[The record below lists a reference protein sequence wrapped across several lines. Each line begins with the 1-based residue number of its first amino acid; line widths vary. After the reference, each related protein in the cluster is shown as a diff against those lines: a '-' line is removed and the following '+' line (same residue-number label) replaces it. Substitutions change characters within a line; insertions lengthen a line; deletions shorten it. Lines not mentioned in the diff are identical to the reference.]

1 MKSFDYVIKDSIGIH
16 ARPAGLLVKEAK
28 QFESDCTLAMGEKSA
43 SLKKLIAVIGL
54 GVKHGDS
61 VTVTVKGV
69 DEEAAIEA
77 IEKLMN
83 ENL

>member
-28 QFESDCTLAMGEKSA
+28 RFESDCTLAAGDKSA
-43 SLKKLIAVIGL
+43 SLKKLIAVIGM
-54 GVKHGDS
+54 GVKHGS
-61 VTVTVKGV
+61 RVTVTAKGA
-69 DEEAAIEA
+69 DEDAAIKA
-77 IEKLMN
+77 IEKLMK

>member
-28 QFESDCTLAMGEKSA
+28 RFEAVCTLAAGDKSA

-54 GVKHGDS
+54 GVKHGS
-61 VTVTVKGV
+61 RITVTAQGP
-69 DEEAAIEA
+69 DEDAAIQALEA
-77 IEKLMN
+77 LMK
-83 ENL
+83 EYL